1 MTPLA
6 LLADLAPTRVLEADL
21 HVGVSVTRGEQ
32 AVQELAVADRR
43 TGGTVSA
50 ALVYRTRYFL
60 SPFVDV
66 GHTLVSSGGTTVPA
80 YQTAGPAIADQ
91 RLALWNASGGLT
103 LDTWRLRFQGGLGV
117 GVVVVRTRLAGDEA
131 RGARLG
137 PLPFFSVGVSL
148 VRAPRFALALK
159 LRALPSSQHLDV
171 EVFSVG
177 FEARGDLLRF

>member
-1 MTPLA
+1 MIPLA
-6 LLADLAPTRVLEADL
+6 LLADIAPTRALEADL
-21 HVGVSVTRGEQ
+21 HVGVGVTRGEQ

-43 TGGTVSA
+43 VGGTASA

-66 GHTLVSSGGTTVPA
+66 GHTVVSSGGTLVPA
-80 YQTAGPAIADQ
+80 DQTSRAEIADQ
-91 RLALWNASGGLT
+91 RLSLWNASGGLT
-103 LDTWRLRFQGGLGV
+103 FDTWRLRFQGGLGV

-131 RGARLG
+131 RSARLG
-137 PLPFFSVGVSL
+137 PLPYFSLGIAL
-148 VRAPRFALALK
+148 VRAPRLTLALK

-177 FEARGDLLRF
+177 FEVRGDLLRF